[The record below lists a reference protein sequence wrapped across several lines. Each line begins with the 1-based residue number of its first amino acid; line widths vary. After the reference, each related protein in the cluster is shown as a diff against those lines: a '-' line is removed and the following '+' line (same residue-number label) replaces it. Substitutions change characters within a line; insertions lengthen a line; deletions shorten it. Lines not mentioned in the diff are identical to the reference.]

1 MVPMGLPLADALQYA
16 WLMGWGS
23 LRWPRCLRT
32 SYKLLGNCVAKNSH
46 QNSYSS
52 SWISVYRLN
61 QPCNFQLLWDEFRQV
76 NEGRAMLACRLYD
89 PFQDAE
95 WMVQQARQTLCNHTL
110 NKIPDVSPMFVTKD
124 SSNIFQSK
132 PKHLKCLT
140 SCQLSHKT
148 KWHPHDAA
156 QMKMRHQTRRCKAG
170 TQWQIK
176 PWKTRKSSHR
186 RCNTFQ
192 LIFINDPHTSLS
204 SMYSSHHRI
213 LFDRNHMFTCISPLP
228 TNATREINDTSW
240 ILTITQSQSGNV

>member
-1 MVPMGLPLADALQYA
+1 MHSSMHGWWVEGVWGGHVVLELHTSCWAIVWRKIHTKIVTVAVGFRFIGWINLA
-16 WLMGWGS
+16 
-23 LRWPRCLRT
+23 T
-32 SYKLLGNCVAKNSH
+32 S
-46 QNSYSS
+46 
-52 SWISVYRLN
+52 
-61 QPCNFQLLWDEFRQV
+61 NFLWDEFRQV

-95 WMVQQARQTLCNHTL
+95 WIVQQARQTLCNHTL
-110 NKIPDVSPMFVTKD
+110 SKASLSISSASPVA
-124 SSNIFQSK
+124 N
-132 PKHLKCLT
+132 CLT
-140 SCQLSHKT
+140 KQNDIL
-148 KWHPHDAA
+148 
-156 QMKMRHQTRRCKAG
+156 MMRHQTRRCKAG

-240 ILTITQSQSGNV
+240 ILTITQSQSGNF